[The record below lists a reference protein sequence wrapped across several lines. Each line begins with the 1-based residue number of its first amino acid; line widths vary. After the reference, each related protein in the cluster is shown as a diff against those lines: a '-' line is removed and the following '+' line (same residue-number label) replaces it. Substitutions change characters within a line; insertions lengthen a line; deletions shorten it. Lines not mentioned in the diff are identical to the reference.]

1 MNGPFKL
8 EVLELIYTRAGSRT
22 QPSLLLQK
30 FFSLIFAHYAN
41 MKKVCSVSSSGLDFS
56 VILTFSI
63 KQRLE
68 LKKKEKKRKVKAAF

>member
-1 MNGPFKL
+1 M
-8 EVLELIYTRAGSRT
+8 E
-22 QPSLLLQK
+22 
-30 FFSLIFAHYAN
+30 
-41 MKKVCSVSSSGLDFS
+41 KVCSVSSSGLDFS